1 MKEEVTMFRSKMK
14 WVEQGEK
21 PTKYFHNLEKTN
33 YEKKLVRGVKL
44 ENEERVSYS
53 AQVNKENV
61 HR

>member
-1 MKEEVTMFRSKMK
+1 MFRSKMK

-21 PTKYFHNLEKTN
+21 PTKYFHNLEETN
-33 YEKKLVRGVKL
+33 YEKKLVGEVKL